1 MGGLASRFASSS
13 TCSSA
18 QTRFRRATCAVLRA
32 GGPTPKHV
40 AIVMDG
46 NRRFA
51 ESRSIHRARGHEH
64 GADKL
69 VEVLEW
75 CLALGVEALSVY
87 AFSTDNLKRDEEEV
101 AGLFALA
108 ERRLLELAASETTLD
123 AIDSGAARTHHLS
136 GGFSPI

>member
-1 MGGLASRFASSS
+1 MGGLASRFASSV

-18 QTRFRRATCAVLRA
+18 QTGFRRATCAVLRA

-51 ESRSIHRARGHEH
+51 KSRSIHRARGHEH

-69 VEVLEW
+69 VDVLEW

-87 AFSTDNLKRDEEEV
+87 ASSSSRF
-101 AGLFALA
+101 
-108 ERRLLELAASETTLD
+108 RLSVEKA
-123 AIDSGAARTHHLS
+123 
-136 GGFSPI
+136 